1 MSSIDGA
8 LAGILFVGAKMI
20 LKKKLDLKEKNSLRY
35 VQRGILEIKFHFLR
49 NKKGRNVK
57 EDIQQ

>member
-1 MSSIDGA
+1 
-8 LAGILFVGAKMI
+8 MI